1 MTDKKK
7 SFPAPPSLI
16 GDKVFLRP
24 STPEDIANMHH
35 WWLQSEPQS
44 LSCRPHPFQT
54 AKEAAERAQTAQ
66 KSADDQRFTVVRKD
80 DKTTVALVR
89 FFSLNPLNRSA
100 ELGLLVDPEV
110 RRKGYGSEA
119 IKIVTR
125 YLFRYRGLNKVHAQ
139 TAAFN
144 EGAIAMLESLGFKK
158 DATLR
163 NHYFY
168 DGEFHVGYVYSLL
181 QFEVDW

>member
-24 STPEDIANMHH
+24 STPEDVSNMHH
-35 WWLQSEPQS
+35 WFLQSEPQS
-44 LSCRPHPFQT
+44 LSCRPHPLVT
-54 AKEAAERAQTAQ
+54 AKEAAEAAQ
-66 KSADDQRFTVVRKD
+66 KREVSINNQRFTAVRKE
-80 DKTTVALVR
+80 DKTPVASVSY
-89 FFSLNPLNRSA
+89 FSFNALNRSA

-110 RRKGYGSEA
+110 RRKGYGADA
-119 IKIVTR
+119 IKTLTR

-139 TAAFN
+139 TAGFN
-144 EGAIAMLESLGFKK
+144 EGAIAMLESLGFKR

-163 NHYFY
+163 DHYFY
-168 DGEFHVGYVYSLL
+168 NGEFHVGYVYSLL
-181 QFEVDW
+181 QFEMDW

>member
-16 GDKVFLRP
+16 GDKLFLRP
-24 STPEDIANMHH
+24 TSPEDIGNMHH
-35 WWLQSEPQS
+35 WFLQSEPQS
-44 LSCRPHPFQT
+44 LSCRPHPLAT
-54 AKEAAERAQTAQ
+54 AKEAAERAQAAP
-66 KSADDQRFTVVRKD
+66 KSAEDQRFTAVRKE
-80 DKTTVALVR
+80 DKTPVASVR
-89 FFSLNPLNRSA
+89 YFSFNALNRSA

-110 RRKGYGSEA
+110 RRKGYGAEA
-119 IKIVTR
+119 IKILTR
-125 YLFRYRGLNKVHAQ
+125 YLFRYRGLNKVYAQ

-163 NHYFY
+163 DHYFY
-168 DGEFHVGYVYSLL
+168 NGEFHAGYVYSLL
-181 QFEVDW
+181 QFEADW

>member
-24 STPEDIANMHH
+24 TTPEDISNMHH
-35 WWLQSEPQS
+35 WFLQSEPQS
-44 LSCRPHPFQT
+44 QSCHPHPLVT
-54 AKEAAERAQTAQ
+54 AKESAEAAQ
-66 KSADDQRFTVVRKD
+66 KKEKSINDQRFTAVRKD
-80 DKTTVALVR
+80 DKVPVALVR

-139 TAAFN
+139 TAGFN

-163 NHYFY
+163 DHYFY
-168 DGEFHVGYVYSLL
+168 NGEFHVGYVYSLL
-181 QFEVDW
+181 QFEMDW